1 MPISHS
7 RISVG
12 TEATKLTNDYDGRS
26 GQTINVQNP
35 SGGVNVYLGGANVTT
50 TDYGYLLGASTSFSV
65 ELQTGEK
72 LYAVVASGT
81 QTVNVLRQGA

>member
-12 TEATKLTNDYDGRS
+12 TSATKLTNDYDGRS

-35 SGGVNVYLGGANVTT
+35 ADGGADVTT
-50 TDYGYLLGASTSFSV
+50 TSYGYLLGASTSFSV
-65 ELQTGEK
+65 EMQTGEK

>member
-1 MPISHS
+1 MPVSHN

-12 TEATKLTNDYDGRS
+12 TEATKLTNDFDGRD

-35 SGGVNVYLGGANVTT
+35 AGGVDVYLGGAGVTT
-50 TDYGYLLGASTSFSV
+50 TDYGYLLKAETSFSI
-65 ELQTGEK
+65 ELQDDEK

-81 QTVNVLRQGA
+81 QTVNVIRQGA

>member
-1 MPISHS
+1 MPVSHS

-35 SGGVNVYLGGANVTT
+35 SGGVSVYLGGADVTT

>member
-1 MPISHS
+1 MPVSHD

-12 TEATKLTNDYDGRS
+12 TTATKLTNDFDGRD

-35 SGGVNVYLGGANVTT
+35 SGGADVCLGGEGVTT
-50 TDYGYLLGASTSFSV
+50 SAYGYLLKADTSFSI

-72 LYAVVASGT
+72 LYAVVASST
-81 QTVNVLRQGA
+81 QTVNVIRQGA